1 VLVEAENV
9 TLGYRNKT
17 VFEGVTFH
25 FAGGVAG
32 LVGPNGAGKTT
43 LIKSLLGFLR
53 PRSGTIKVCG
63 YEFPAGVRAARSR
76 IGYLP
81 EGEALIPELTA
92 VELVSYLA
100 ELSGLPSREAT
111 ERAHTVLSYV
121 GVGDLRYRK
130 VDTYSAGMKQ
140 RVKLAQ
146 AIVHDPLLVLLDEP
160 TDGLDPTGRVEML
173 ELLKDLGHSK
183 GINLIICTHLLDD
196 VEFLADEII
205 LINEG
210 QIVSRKLRERL
221 VSNRLYDVRI
231 RGDLERFLVGMEKN
245 SLSLAAPAEGLSL
258 RIAIP
263 DTLEP
268 AIVFRVAQ
276 DTGCVVTRLEPVVET
291 AADIV
296 LGILRE
302 NKHANL

>member
-1 VLVEAENV
+1 MLVEAENV

-63 YEFPAGVRAARSR
+63 YEFPAGVRASRSR

-210 QIVSRKLRERL
+210 QIVSRKLREGL

>member
-1 VLVEAENV
+1 
-9 TLGYRNKT
+9 
-17 VFEGVTFH
+17 
-25 FAGGVAG
+25 
-32 LVGPNGAGKTT
+32 
-43 LIKSLLGFLR
+43 
-53 PRSGTIKVCG
+53 
-63 YEFPAGVRAARSR
+63 
-76 IGYLP
+76 
-81 EGEALIPELTA
+81 
-92 VELVSYLA
+92 
-100 ELSGLPSREAT
+100 
-111 ERAHTVLSYV
+111 
-121 GVGDLRYRK
+121 
-130 VDTYSAGMKQ
+130 
-140 RVKLAQ
+140 
-146 AIVHDPLLVLLDEP
+146 
-160 TDGLDPTGRVEML
+160 ML

-210 QIVSRKLRERL
+210 QIVSRKLREGL